1 MASKNI
7 ELIKRLLIQS
17 GAKIHPMTEG
27 VMVCAYQD
35 KGENRESFVCS
46 WLGSD
51 LTVSI
56 SINGKANLKKST
68 KLVKSI
74 FGKYFAIEHLK
85 NCPLDGQQANYFG
98 LQFLN

>member
-7 ELIKRLLIQS
+7 ELIKRLLTQS
-17 GAKIHPMTEG
+17 GAKIHPMTGE

-35 KGENRESFVCS
+35 KGENRYSFVCS
-46 WLGSD
+46 WLGSN

-68 KLVKSI
+68 KLVKRV
-74 FGKYFAIEHLK
+74 FGKHFSVEHLK
-85 NCPLDGQQANYFG
+85 NCPLDERQANYFG